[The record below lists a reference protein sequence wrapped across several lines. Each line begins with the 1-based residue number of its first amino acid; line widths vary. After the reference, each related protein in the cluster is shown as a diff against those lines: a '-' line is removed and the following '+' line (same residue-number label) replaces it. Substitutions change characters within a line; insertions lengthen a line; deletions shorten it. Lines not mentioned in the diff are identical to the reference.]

1 MGGETKNIDEIA
13 GIISSRIFDELRWTS
28 GKTND
33 ISWDC
38 CMRSHLTEA
47 QLNAKTPTQ
56 KKHPTDVVFSYQDPY
71 TDVVQYVQTDLKS
84 YSKATLEKY
93 GAILKTIRSLSQQV
107 ECASR
112 SPKWKEMFLIDK
124 ERSFVV
130 HGMLFIYNHDN
141 EYDKDLYQKIAGAA
155 TSEYSLPED
164 SMIAVFD
171 PKLIRFLLDV
181 TENIEKRRAYTDKV
195 SQQENVL
202 WQKIPDYDKCS
213 FFYPDKHN
221 KIATKGKSLPATIE
235 MITSG
240 LLFYSYEHDFIRD
253 DNGQRLQ
260 NRVLNIFWQEEVDSE
275 SHFIF
280 ILEYIFNYQLLNQF
294 DRIFIITP
302 FSSTSGNY
310 LDEAIK
316 TYAAMY
322 SFTLSQLDTL
332 KDKVKS
338 IPFVNQKLSI
348 FEYQVASKQVERGL
362 CHFS

>member
-13 GIISSRIFDELRWTS
+13 GIISSRVFDELRWDS
-28 GKTND
+28 KKTND
-33 ISWDC
+33 ISWNC
-38 CMRSHLTEA
+38 CMRSHLTES
-47 QLNAKTPTQ
+47 QLKAKTPPK

-71 TDVVQYVQTDLKS
+71 TDVVQYIQTDLKS
-84 YSKATLEKY
+84 YSKSTLEKY

-112 SPKWKEMFLIDK
+112 SPEWKKMFLDDK
-124 ERSFVV
+124 DRQFLV

-141 EYDKDLYQKIAGAA
+141 EYDKELYEKISSVA
-155 TSEYSLPED
+155 TLEYNLPEK
-164 SMIAVFD
+164 SMMAVFD

-195 SQQENVL
+195 SQQENIL
-202 WQKIPDYDKCS
+202 WQKIPDYDECS

-240 LLFYSYEHDFIRD
+240 LLFYSYEHNFVRD
-253 DNGQRLQ
+253 DDGQRLSH
-260 NRVLNIFWQEEVDSE
+260 RVLNIFWQEEVDSE

-280 ILEYIFNYQLLNQF
+280 ILEYMFNYQLLNQF
-294 DRIFIITP
+294 DRILIITP
-302 FSSTSGNY
+302 FSSTSGNH

-316 TYAAMY
+316 SYAAMY
-322 SFTLSQLDTL
+322 SFTVSQLNTL
-332 KDKVKS
+332 KEKVVS

-348 FEYQVASKQVERGL
+348 FEYQVASQQVDRGT